1 MADLN
6 LIVGQKATAT
16 LTGSEA
22 ALPADGALHSDHP
35 EWVTAALSPDKMT
48 EMYECVGAPAD
59 GTPGLVTITYSGTSA
74 PPDVGPAV
82 AMPGTIQVMLAPVAE
97 TVNLNLSGATIS

>member
-16 LTGSEA
+16 LTGSEP
-22 ALPADGALHSDHP
+22 ALPADGRLTSDHP
-35 EWVTAALSPDKMT
+35 EWVTAALGADMMT
-48 EMYECVGAPAD
+48 ETYECVGAPAD

-74 PPDVGPAV
+74 PPDAGPAV
-82 AMPGTIQVMLAPVAE
+82 AMPGTIQAMLAPVAE
-97 TVNLNLSGATIS
+97 TVNLNLSGATVT